1 MTNKTARQVPTAQV
15 PDSDEWEYRESPSLT
30 VYDNESNPVIG
41 CVLGPDGDVLRV
53 VRAWKPF
60 PFVFHPSKNREYSQQ
75 EVVRR
80 VLK

>member
-1 MTNKTARQVPTAQV
+1 MAQV
-15 PDSDEWEYRESPSLT
+15 PDSVEWEYRESPSLT

-80 VLK
+80 VLRSRP

>member
-1 MTNKTARQVPTAQV
+1 MAQV

-60 PFVFHPSKNREYSQQ
+60 PFVFTLRRTVSTRSKKWSAACFDPNHED
-75 EVVRR
+75 
-80 VLK
+80 K